1 MKIIEIKEYTPAY
14 KEAAYRLLGQLVSG
28 AYTLTESYLNEV
40 IASDNSYLFFLLE
53 GEQVLGMYTL
63 GIYKTPTGIKGWL
76 EDVVIDDAYRG
87 KGLGRIL
94 VEHAIDQ
101 AKTRHVDTFMLTSN
115 PTRVAA
121 NNLYSSLGFEQR
133 ETNVYRMLFN
143 K

>member
-1 MKIIEIKEYTPAY
+1 MKIVEIKEYTPAY

-28 AYTLTESYLNEV
+28 AYTLAETYLKEV
-40 IASDNSYLFFLLE
+40 IATDNSYLYFLFE
-53 GEQVLGMYTL
+53 GEQVLGMYTI

-87 KGLGRIL
+87 KGLGRML
-94 VEHAIDQ
+94 VVHAINQ
-101 AKTRHVDTFMLTSN
+101 AKRMHVDTFMLTSN
-115 PTRVAA
+115 PARMAA